1 MINDPYQVLGVSRDA
16 SDEEIKRAYR
26 QLAKKY
32 HPDMNPGDENA
43 ARKMNEINAAY
54 DQIKN
59 PGKTQQTYQQSG
71 SGSYGGP
78 YGDPFAA
85 WYEAQRRQ
93 REAYEQSVP
102 AGVRAAQNYIA
113 YGRYSEAVNALSGV
127 PTSERRAEWYYLSA
141 LASSGLGNRLQALE
155 HCRTAVRMEP
165 DNLRYRQALNQL
177 EQSGRVYSQVQRSFV
192 STNALSRICLTLCLC
207 NLCSGSCC
215 FPYGGGWGYY
225 R

>member
-1 MINDPYQVLGVSRDA
+1 MIRDPYEVLGVSHDA

-32 HPDMNPGDENA
+32 HPDMNPGDEAA

-59 PGKTQQTYQQSG
+59 PDRTQQTYQQS
-71 SGSYGGP
+71 SAGSYGGP

-93 REAYEQSVP
+93 QQAYEESVP

-113 YGRYSEAVNALSGV
+113 YRRYSEAVNALAGV
-127 PTSERRAEWYYLSA
+127 PAAERGAEWYYLSA

-155 HCRTAVRMEP
+155 HCRHAVRLDP
-165 DNLRYRQALNQL
+165 NNLRYRQALNQL
-177 EQSGRVYSQVQRSFV
+177 EQNGRVYSQVQHSFM
-192 STNALSRICLTLCLC
+192 STNALTRICLTLCLC
-207 NLCSGSCC
+207 NACSGSCC
-215 FPYGGGWGYY
+215 FPYGGWGYY

>member
-1 MINDPYQVLGVSRDA
+1 
-16 SDEEIKRAYR
+16 
-26 QLAKKY
+26 
-32 HPDMNPGDENA
+32 MNPGDQTA

-59 PGKTQQTYQQSG
+59 PAKAQQTYHQSA

-93 REAYEQSVP
+93 QQAYEEATP
-102 AGVRAAQNYIA
+102 AGIRAAQNYIA

-127 PTSERRAEWYYLSA
+127 PAAERGAEWYYLSA
-141 LASSGLGNRLQALE
+141 LASAGLGNRLQALT
-155 HCRTAVRMEP
+155 HCRNAVRLDP
-165 DNLRYRQALNQL
+165 NNLRYRQTLNQL
-177 EQSGRVYSQVQRSFV
+177 EQNGRVYSQVQHSFLT
-192 STNALSRICLTLCLC
+192 TNALSRICLTLCLC
-207 NLCSGSCC
+207 NACGSSCC
-215 FPYGGGWGYY
+215 FPYGGWGYY

>member
-1 MINDPYQVLGVSRDA
+1 MIRDPYQVLGVSPDA

-32 HPDMNPGDENA
+32 HPDMNPGDQTA
-43 ARKMNEINAAY
+43 AKKMNEINAAY

-59 PGKTQQTYQQSG
+59 PGKAQQTYHQSA

-78 YGDPFAA
+78 YGDPFSA

-93 REAYEQSVP
+93 QQDYEEATP
-102 AGVRAAQNYIA
+102 AGIRAAQNYIA
-113 YGRYSEAVNALSGV
+113 YGRYSEAVNALAGV
-127 PTSERRAEWYYLSA
+127 PAAERGAAWYYLSA

-155 HCRTAVRMEP
+155 HCRNAVRLDP
-165 DNLRYRQALNQL
+165 DNLRYRQALHQL
-177 EQSGRVYSQVQRSFV
+177 EQSGRVYSQVQHSYLT
-192 STNALSRICLTLCLC
+192 TNALCRGCLTLCF
-207 NLCSGSCC
+207 CSACYNSCC
-215 FPYGGGWGYY
+215 FPYGGWGYY

>member
-1 MINDPYQVLGVSRDA
+1 MIRDPYQVLGVSPDA

-32 HPDMNPGDENA
+32 HPDMNPGDQTA

-59 PGKTQQTYQQSG
+59 PAKAQQTYHQSA

-93 REAYEQSVP
+93 QQAYEEATP
-102 AGVRAAQNYIA
+102 AGIRAAQNYIA
-113 YGRYSEAVNALSGV
+113 YGRYSEAINALS
-127 PTSERRAEWYYLSA
+127 
-141 LASSGLGNRLQALE
+141 LASAGLGNRLQALT
-155 HCRTAVRMEP
+155 HCRNAVRLDP
-165 DNLRYRQALNQL
+165 NNLRYRQTLNQL
-177 EQSGRVYSQVQRSFV
+177 EQNGRVYSQVQHSFLT
-192 STNALSRICLTLCLC
+192 TNALSRICLTLCLC
-207 NLCSGSCC
+207 NACGSSCC
-215 FPYGGGWGYY
+215 FPYGGWGYY